1 MTRKEVVKQK
11 CEQAEVELKDLR
23 KSVRKLMKDFGGCE
37 VATRAEINEADD
49 VYEGKLLGTRVT
61 EHLCITEK
69 YNGLFGIDI
78 IRTTYIDEDDPE
90 DYSCDDYIKID
101 LYWNDYSDHL
111 TYTEDYY
118 PNKSNES
125 IIEQVKALITAANLI
140 MEKAWTKR

>member
-1 MTRKEVVKQK
+1 MTREEVVKQK
-11 CEQAEVELKDLR
+11 HEQAEIELKDLR
-23 KSVRKLMKDFGGCE
+23 KSVRKLMTDFGQDK
-37 VATRAEINEADD
+37 VATRVEINNVDD
-49 VYEGKLLGTRVT
+49 IYENELLGTRVV

-69 YNGLFGIDI
+69 YNGLFGIDVV
-78 IRTTYIDEDDPE
+78 RTTYIDEDDPE
-90 DYSCDDYIKID
+90 DISCDDYIKID

>member
-1 MTRKEVVKQK
+1 MTREEVVKQK
-11 CEQAEVELKDLR
+11 CEQAEVEIKDLR
-23 KSVRKLMKDFGGCE
+23 KSVRKLMKDFGECE

-69 YNGLFGIDI
+69 YNGLFGIDV
-78 IRTTYIDEDDPE
+78 IRTTYVGEDDP
-90 DYSCDDYIKID
+90 DDLSCDDYIKID

-111 TYTEDYY
+111 TYIEDYY

-125 IIEQVKALITAANLI
+125 VVEQVKALITAANLI
-140 MEKAWTKR
+140 MENAWPKR